1 MEKTEKIV
9 YPGNPD
15 IPGDDYVV
23 EKLISVK
30 SVNTEKPAKPAGNN
44 IIHQAHLK
52 RKREKEK
59 AFERTL

>member
-15 IPGDDYVV
+15 IPGDDYVI
-23 EKLISVK
+23 EKQIPVSVK
-30 SVNTEKPAKPAGNN
+30 TEQPAKNN
-44 IIHQAHLK
+44 IIRQAHLK
-52 RKREKEK
+52 RKREKER

>member
-1 MEKTEKIV
+1 MEKTEKII

-23 EKLISVK
+23 EKLISV
-30 SVNTEKPAKPAGNN
+30 NTEKPASNN
-44 IIHQAHLK
+44 IIHQAHLKHLK

>member
-15 IPGDDYVV
+15 IPSDDYVV
-23 EKLISVK
+23 EKLISV
-30 SVNTEKPAKPAGNN
+30 NTEKPESNN
-44 IIHQAHLK
+44 IIHQAHLR